1 MSENTQILS
10 CVLIPVA
17 DRQLLLPNVAVA
29 EIVDY
34 VTPQPAPAGSPEWLV
49 GHLQWRS
56 LNLPL
61 ISYDAANG
69 GQPLTPDNNRGRIA
83 VLNAIGEK
91 RGQVPFVAIVTQ
103 GIPRLVK
110 VEEALVQ
117 EIERDMGPADRMS
130 VELEG
135 QELFIPN
142 LEYLESLAAELA
154 A

>member
-1 MSENTQILS
+1 MPDNNQVLS

-17 DRQLLLPNVAVA
+17 NRQLLLPNVAVA

-34 VTPQPAPAGSPEWLV
+34 AAPRPAPKGSPDWLV
-49 GHLQWRS
+49 GHMSWRG

-61 ISYDAANG
+61 LSYDAANG
-69 GQPLTPDNNRGRIA
+69 GQALTPDSSRGRIA
-83 VLNAIGEK
+83 VLNAIGE
-91 RGQVPFVAIVTQ
+91 RRQQVPFVAIVTQ

-110 VEEALVQ
+110 VDESLVK
-117 EIERDMGPADRMS
+117 ETGLKTGPADQMS

-135 QELFIPN
+135 QDLYIPN
-142 LEYLESLAAELA
+142 LEYLEKLAADLA